1 MGLTLFSLGQTRNQF
16 MSKLSRAIAVALG
29 GIVCASSAHAATFIV
44 QAKSQAFDAQLA
56 RKIEAAGG
64 TITSRLPQIGVVVV
78 ESTDANF
85 RTRAAKVQGIRSVV
99 PDLTFQADEPPST
112 DDITED
118 FANPPTS
125 GDDDRYFDLQWGHAA
140 IDAAGA
146 WNAGYRG
153 AGVRVAVLDSGVFCQ
168 HADIVPNLIA
178 AESTSFVPG
187 ETYCNTVSTNST
199 HGTHTSGTI
208 LAADNGIGTIGVAPE
223 AKLIAV
229 KVLSAATG
237 SGSFQGIING
247 IVYAADHG
255 ADVINMS
262 LGVRGGLDVGGKD
275 TAELINATKRAVY
288 YARSQNA
295 ITVVSAGNDGRDLD
309 HDSGVTICDTEGCYQ
324 ANLRAFPA
332 QLPGVVSVSALAPE
346 GWALNSATN
355 LDPLASYS
363 NYGQSAISFGAP
375 GGDDRYPGNENCVV
389 RGVGQACWVFD
400 LVFST
405 TRATATT
412 SSYSWMAGTSM
423 AAPHVSGVA
432 ALIIGKHG
440 GELAPSEVERIL
452 RASADDLGKPG
463 KDDAYGYGRVNAAKA
478 VQF

>member
-1 MGLTLFSLGQTRNQF
+1 
-16 MSKLSRAIAVALG
+16 
-29 GIVCASSAHAATFIV
+29 
-44 QAKSQAFDAQLA
+44 
-56 RKIEAAGG
+56 
-64 TITSRLPQIGVVVV
+64 
-78 ESTDANF
+78 
-85 RTRAAKVQGIRSVV
+85 V

-324 ANLRAFPA
+324 QLRPVSD
-332 QLPGVVSVSALAPE
+332 QLRRTGRRRSLSRQRELRRPRRGPGVLGVRPGVQHDACHGYHQL
-346 GWALNSATN
+346 LQ
-355 LDPLASYS
+355 LDGRHQHGRA
-363 NYGQSAISFGAP
+363 A
-375 GGDDRYPGNENCVV
+375 R
-389 RGVGQACWVFD
+389 VGRRRAHHRQA
-400 LVFST
+400 
-405 TRATATT
+405 R
-412 SSYSWMAGTSM
+412 
-423 AAPHVSGVA
+423 
-432 ALIIGKHG
+432 
-440 GELAPSEVERIL
+440 R
-452 RASADDLGKPG
+452 
-463 KDDAYGYGRVNAAKA
+463 
-478 VQF
+478 

>member
-1 MGLTLFSLGQTRNQF
+1 MTN
-16 MSKLSRAIAVALG
+16 LSRAIALAIGTLGVA
-29 GIVCASSAHAATFIV
+29 ASAQAATYV
-44 QAKSQAFDAQLA
+44 VSAKTLAFDAQLA

-64 TITSRLPQIGVVVV
+64 TITARLPQIGVAIV
-78 ESTDANF
+78 ESGDPNF
-85 RTRAAKVQGIRSVV
+85 ATRAAKVQGVRSAV
-99 PDLTFQADEPPST
+99 ADVTLQFEQPQPL
-112 DDITED
+112 DISED
-118 FANPPTS
+118 YANPPAS
-125 GDDDRYFDLQWGHAA
+125 GDNDRFFDLQWGHAA
-140 IDAAGA
+140 IDAVGA
-146 WNAGYRG
+146 WNAGFRG
-153 AGVRVAVLDSGVFCQ
+153 AGVRVAVLDSGVYCT
-168 HADIVPNLIA
+168 HVDIAPNLLA

-187 ETYCNTVSTNST
+187 EGYCNTAGSA
-199 HGTHTSGTI
+199 HGTHTFGTI
-208 LAADNGIGTIGVAPE
+208 GAADNGIGTIGVAPE
-223 AKLIAV
+223 AKLFAV
-229 KVLSAATG
+229 KVLSASTG
-237 SGSFQGIING
+237 SGSFAGIVQG

-262 LGVRGGLDVGGKD
+262 LGVRGGLDVGGKE
-275 TAELINATKRAVY
+275 TSELINAAKRAVQ

-309 HDSGVTICDTEGCYQ
+309 HDSGVQICDTDGCYQ

-332 QLPGVVSVSALAPE
+332 QLPNVVTVSALAPA
-346 GWALNSATN
+346 GWAVDPSTN

-363 NYGQSAISFGAP
+363 NYGTTAISFGAP
-375 GGDDRYPGNENCVV
+375 GGDGRLPGTQLCQVGPVV
-389 RGVGQACWVFD
+389 QQCWVFD

-405 TRATATT
+405 TQRTAAGNF
-412 SSYSWMAGTSM
+412 YGWMAGTSM

-478 VQF
+478 VQY